1 MGQKC
6 SHRRK
11 TESDDFGFMVFI
23 IFVVSLLLVGTSMH
37 LPFFALLGMPT
48 PVPVIE
54 EMVTVPLNS
63 DVPVYT
69 EHEYSEWVAIMISGS
84 VERDGE
90 FFHDAL
96 VQYDNDRQSLY
107 DFRGFLI
114 DGVYAFEF
122 RALSRPGYNEDHVYR
137 FSHSVNG
144 YLRRIEGKETR
155 AIGFQVINE
164 ASKDLEGVFTVEVS
178 SDSRKH
184 KPDAGG
190 R

>member
-1 MGQKC
+1 MRRK
-6 SHRRK
+6 SKHRRK
-11 TESDDFGFMVFI
+11 NQVADFAFLLFI
-23 IFVVSLLLVGTSMH
+23 IFVTSAVFLDRSELLPIEV
-37 LPFFALLGMPT
+37 LLGIRT
-48 PVPVIE
+48 SVPVVE
-54 EMVTVPLNS
+54 EIVSVPLNS
-63 DVPVYT
+63 EAPVYT
-69 EHEYSEWVAIMISGS
+69 EHEYSKWVSITVSGS

-90 FFHDAL
+90 FFHDAIL
-96 VQYDNDRQSLY
+96 QYDNAQQSLH

-114 DGVYAFEF
+114 DGVYAFEL
-122 RALSRPGYNEDHVYR
+122 RAPSPGYNEDHVYR

-144 YLRRIEGKETR
+144 YLRRMEGKEKR

-164 ASKDLEGVFTVEVS
+164 ASRDLEGVFTVEVS

>member
-1 MGQKC
+1 MRQNY

-11 TESDDFGFMVFI
+11 TESDDFVFMLFI
-23 IFVVSLLLVGTSMH
+23 IIVVSLLLLGTSMQ

-54 EMVTVPLNS
+54 EIINVPLNS
-63 DVPVYT
+63 DAPVYT
-69 EHEYSEWVAIMISGS
+69 EQEYSRWVAITISGS

-96 VQYDNDRQSLY
+96 VQYDNEQQSLY

-114 DGVYAFEF
+114 DGIYAFEL
-122 RALSRPGYNEDHVYR
+122 RAPSPGYSEDHVYR

-144 YLRRIEGKETR
+144 YLRRIKGKETR

-164 ASKDLEGVFTVEVS
+164 ASRDLEGVFTVEVS

>member
-1 MGQKC
+1 MRQKY

-23 IFVVSLLLVGTSMH
+23 IIVVSLLLGGTSMH
-37 LPFFALLGMPT
+37 LPFYALLGMPT

-54 EMVTVPLNS
+54 EIVSVPLNS

-107 DFRGFLI
+107 AFHGFLI
-114 DGVYAFEF
+114 DGIYAFEF
-122 RALSRPGYNEDHVYR
+122 RGPNLRYSEDHVYR

-144 YLRRIEGKETR
+144 NLRRIDGNETR

-164 ASKDLEGVFTVEVS
+164 ASRDLEGVFTVEVS

-184 KPDAGG
+184 KPEAGG